1 MENLPKQQESMTIRT
16 TETERRLVRKVSS
29 WFKCLLKMFRPCRK
43 KKKLT
48 GHRLFAH
55 NSAFGGV

>member
-1 MENLPKQQESMTIRT
+1 MENSPKQPESMTIRT

-43 KKKLT
+43 KKK
-48 GHRLFAH
+48 
-55 NSAFGGV
+55 GGEISK